1 MNTPHDFY
9 NKKNYLNKL
18 LAAKDFQLALSI
30 CKDYLQKEEHWFWH
44 YAIASVY
51 FELGS
56 FDQSLEHFKISLNQI
71 DKNNQIKEQII
82 AKISELYLREKKFND
97 NHLLLTQEL
106 AQNLLYFKL
115 AEKLYV
121 SCSLQVN
128 FADFN
133 QYIKNLETDEK
144 VPTNPKEINLKN
156 KLKNFLLFLIQ
167 ENEYELVTK
176 ILNYSLLNTLYSDDE
191 VSFVKGEINYL
202 MSNYKESKNFF
213 LNVKDTK
220 IRNVS
225 FKFLAEIYRVEGNK
239 FMSAK
244 YSLAYLKLFPK
255 DLSLVRSIAYNY
267 TFKKKDHYFLKKCL
281 NFLNDNKQD
290 YNLNFAIGKIYDDLK
305 LYDQSIIYLRNANLI
320 KNQEMDFNK
329 NFISN
334 EINYYKKCFNSDFYK
349 KNNNQGYNK
358 IAPIFIVGL
367 PRSGSTLI
375 EEILSKHSAVEAL
388 SEIKNFKSNF
398 KYFFNIYDPAVFE
411 KQVAELNNQ
420 ELYKIGEKYHNDIKS
435 KLHNHTVVTDKML
448 FNFAYL
454 PLLKSSFSNSKIIV
468 TNRNYKDI
476 FISIYKNYFSD
487 PFFNFAYDEK
497 NIIDLITIYH
507 HTIKH
512 WKKMMGDDFLLVNY
526 KDLVRD
532 PELLF
537 SQIFNFCELEW
548 QSSFLQASKDN
559 KRIVDTASSSQVRR
573 GIYTDSLNSSD
584 HYQKYFSAAFNALD
598 QLIF

>member
-18 LAAKDFQLALSI
+18 LAAKDFQLALNI

-213 LNVKDTK
+213 LN
-220 IRNVS
+220 S
-225 FKFLAEIYRVEGNK
+225 
-239 FMSAK
+239 
-244 YSLAYLKLFPK
+244 
-255 DLSLVRSIAYNY
+255 
-267 TFKKKDHYFLKKCL
+267 
-281 NFLNDNKQD
+281 
-290 YNLNFAIGKIYDDLK
+290 
-305 LYDQSIIYLRNANLI
+305 
-320 KNQEMDFNK
+320 
-329 NFISN
+329 
-334 EINYYKKCFNSDFYK
+334 
-349 KNNNQGYNK
+349 
-358 IAPIFIVGL
+358 
-367 PRSGSTLI
+367 
-375 EEILSKHSAVEAL
+375 
-388 SEIKNFKSNF
+388 
-398 KYFFNIYDPAVFE
+398 
-411 KQVAELNNQ
+411 
-420 ELYKIGEKYHNDIKS
+420 
-435 KLHNHTVVTDKML
+435 
-448 FNFAYL
+448 
-454 PLLKSSFSNSKIIV
+454 
-468 TNRNYKDI
+468 
-476 FISIYKNYFSD
+476 
-487 PFFNFAYDEK
+487 
-497 NIIDLITIYH
+497 
-507 HTIKH
+507 
-512 WKKMMGDDFLLVNY
+512 
-526 KDLVRD
+526 
-532 PELLF
+532 
-537 SQIFNFCELEW
+537 
-548 QSSFLQASKDN
+548 
-559 KRIVDTASSSQVRR
+559 
-573 GIYTDSLNSSD
+573 
-584 HYQKYFSAAFNALD
+584 
-598 QLIF
+598 

>member
-1 MNTPHDFY
+1 MNTPQDFY

-18 LAAKDFQLALSI
+18 LAARDFQLALNI
-30 CKDYLQKEEHWFWH
+30 CKDYLQKEDHWFWH

-51 FELGS
+51 FELGT
-56 FDQSLEHFKISLNQI
+56 FDQSLEHFKIALNQI
-71 DKNNQIKEQII
+71 DKNIQIKEQII
-82 AKISELYLREKKFND
+82 SKISELYLIEKKFND
-97 NHLLLTQEL
+97 NHQLLTQQL
-106 AQNLLYFKL
+106 AQNVFYFKL
-115 AEKLYV
+115 AEKLYL

-128 FADFN
+128 FSDFN
-133 QYIKNLETDEK
+133 QYIKNLETGDK
-144 VPTNPKEINLKN
+144 AVTKPHNNNLKN
-156 KLKNFLLFLIQ
+156 KLKNFLSFLIQ

-176 ILNYSLLNTLYSDDE
+176 ISNYSFLNILYSDDE
-191 VSFVKGEINYL
+191 VCFVKGEANYL
-202 MSNYKESKNFF
+202 MANYKESKNFF
-213 LNVKDTK
+213 LNIKDSK
-220 IRNVS
+220 IKNLS

-239 FMSAK
+239 FKSAK

-267 TFKKKDHYFLKKCL
+267 TFKKKDHYFLKKCS
-281 NFLNDNKQD
+281 NFLHDNKQD

-305 LYDQSIIYLRNANLI
+305 LYDQSITYLRKANLT
-320 KNQEMDFNK
+320 KNQEMSFNK

-334 EINYYKKCFNSDFYK
+334 EINYYKKCFNSEFYK
-349 KNNNQGYNK
+349 KNRNQGFTK

-375 EEILSKHSAVEAL
+375 EEILSKHLAVEAL

-398 KYFFNIYDPAVFE
+398 KYFFNIYDPKVFE
-411 KQVAELNNQ
+411 KQVAQLNNK

-468 TNRNYKDI
+468 TNRDYKDI

-497 NIIDLITIYH
+497 NIVDLITIYH

-512 WKKMMGDDFLLVNY
+512 WKKIMADDMLLVNY
-526 KDLVRD
+526 KDLVTD
-532 PELLF
+532 PETLF
-537 SQIFNFCELEW
+537 SKIFNFCELEW
-548 QSSFLQASKDN
+548 QSSFLQARKD
-559 KRIVDTASSSQVRR
+559 RRVVDTASSAQVRR
-573 GIYTDSLNSSD
+573 EIYKDSLNSSD

-598 QLIF
+598 QLIL